1 MGFNDAHL
9 VVNELVKGKN
19 RFAKASSKDHREVI
33 GSRDSQSLH
42 SLVIMDIR
50 QQIEDILKGIVDRVT
65 NWELSFENF
74 AKISVNL
81 VKLAFE

>member
-1 MGFNDAHL
+1 
-9 VVNELVKGKN
+9 
-19 RFAKASSKDHREVI
+19 
-33 GSRDSQSLH
+33 
-42 SLVIMDIR
+42 MDIR